1 MVRSLRLAL
10 ATASLTLLPLTAQAA
25 EDDPAVVVVRMCD
38 AFETECWR
46 EAEKRVEAELLAA
59 GFAVATRSG
68 EAAQEAARRAELDA
82 AAEHHG
88 AVAALRIVRAAEGG
102 GVSLWI
108 VDRVTGKTSYRQVA
122 AADLEGPEAAELVAL
137 RTVELLHASFLE
149 LSAPHE
155 PRGSEP
161 PPPVVEDFVERRNAP
176 PGAPL
181 FLARVGFLVAGAP
194 GGLGAV
200 AGPTVGM
207 SWGFHEYL
215 RLDTDLW
222 GTAVHAR
229 VSGEAGTA
237 RAGLAAGQLHFM
249 VRPVPG
255 GRVSPAFGVGG
266 GFLLGWAWGQAAP
279 GFRSASE
286 AVVVGMPSASVQLAV
301 RLTRRLRLF
310 GGAKVGVAI
319 PEVEVRLGGAGAGRT
334 GRPLIDGAL
343 GLEWAFERS
352 EEK

>member
-10 ATASLTLLPLTAQAA
+10 ATSLTLLPTTAGAG

-38 AFETECWR
+38 AFEAECWR

-68 EAAQEAARRAELDA
+68 EAGEEGARREELDA
-82 AAEHHG
+82 AARHHG
-88 AVAALRIVRAAEGG
+88 AVAALRIVRAAQGG

-108 VDRVTGKTSYRQVA
+108 VDRVTGKTSYREVA

-149 LSAPHE
+149 LEAPHE
-155 PRGSEP
+155 PRGDAP
-161 PPPVVEDFVERRNAP
+161 PTPAVEQFVERRGA

-200 AGPTVGM
+200 AGPTLGM

-237 RAGLAAGQLHFM
+237 RAGLAAGQLHLM

-266 GFLLGWAWGQAAP
+266 GFLLGWAWGRAAP

-286 AVVVGMPSASVQLAV
+286 AVVVGLPSASVQLAV

-319 PEVEVRLGGAGAGRT
+319 PEVEVRLGGAAAGRT
-334 GRPLIDGAL
+334 GRPLVDGAL
-343 GLEWAFERS
+343 GLEWAFEPG